1 MFNFFTFA
9 EKIQIKSG
17 SLSSQRGDHSALRA
31 YDDVARTFCHT
42 EKRAVNTLTL
52 EFEETFVVDVEIV
65 NRHSKLL
72 NTLNRLIGAK
82 VKLMRGETEIKTCG
96 TIDNTAEMIFRLICN
111 EAGSS
116 LTIEQENKYLHVAE
130 VRIYGLGEFALQK
143 NSIRL

>member
-1 MFNFFTFA
+1 MQGGNET
-9 EKIQIKSG
+9 ISV
-17 SLSSQRGDHSALRA
+17 QRT
-31 YDDVARTFCHT
+31 YDDDPSTFCHT
-42 EKRAVNTLTL
+42 KNEAVNTLTL
-52 EFEETFVVDVEIV
+52 NFEESFVGDVEIV
-65 NRHSKLL
+65 NRYSSQDVV
-72 NTLNRLIGAK
+72 NRLIGAK
-82 VKLMRGETEIKTCG
+82 VKIMRGDTERKICG